1 MSGPERSPLQAASVG
16 QTVFV
21 FINQANSTAV
31 MNLEITGQFVSP
43 VYAAMTDEPFRH
55 AYASGSADFLPF
67 TPNPD
72 LSTWFMSPFT
82 AGSLSSYHM
91 EYDAELCRRAAF
103 THAPSRFT
111 AVYAFDSMDACH
123 EASRRYGWDISTVLP
138 FEVMHVLRSVRVNME
153 IVSLARHA
161 YATSMLDGQT
171 KDHLWRSY
179 WAGADSYAMDLP
191 TVDAKGRRQVNVDA
205 LWELLIDGQLQRADG
220 RS

>member
-1 MSGPERSPLQAASVG
+1 MSASDQSPPQAVAVG

-21 FINQANSTAV
+21 FINQASSMAV

-43 VYAAMTDEPFRH
+43 VYAAVADASFRS

-72 LSTWFMSPFT
+72 LSTGFMSPFT
-82 AGSLSSYHM
+82 AGSLSNYHT

-103 THAPSRFT
+103 THAPSRLT
-111 AVYAFDSMDACH
+111 AVYAFDSMEACD
-123 EASRRYGWDISTVLP
+123 EATRRYGWDLSTVVP

-161 YATSMLDGQT
+161 YATSMLDEQT

-179 WAGADSYAMDLP
+179 WAGADSYDMDLP
-191 TVDAKGRRQVNVDA
+191 TLDAKGRHQVTVDA
-205 LWELLIDGQLQRADG
+205 LWELLVDGQLQRAD
-220 RS
+220 RKA